1 MRLSFLYFNNSVLLF
16 LIFLFLSPIMFPD
29 VSLEDLVKQ
38 KQNTVLLINC
48 IDSDGNTIQGSGF
61 CISSDGYVLATAHQ
75 VKDSKKIEGKNIN
88 GKTFPLKVEY
98 ISEEKDISVLKSQQY
113 FQSWVDI
120 FNTDTV
126 NAGASIFTLASPDNL
141 AFSVITGT
149 VSNSNRIYKGNKVY
163 QLTLYADPGAS
174 GAPVFNK
181 EGVFIGMI
189 IGKLEGTAFSLA
201 ISSKEIEKFLENTPL
216 YKKNNNKVDTT
227 RTQLMETEII
237 PLPNIDPIILS
248 AIEAYNKGINT
259 DDIKKK
265 FEYYKKSAQLFPE
278 FFEAWFNLG
287 VVSELL
293 GDLTNAEK
301 AYKQAINI
309 NPSSLETTRNFG
321 CLLLKENRLEE
332 AKTIFEKAVE
342 LCSTCPQVYNDLGE
356 TYRRMNQFEQAE
368 KCFNKAIALDSKYAL
383 AYYNLGLIHLE
394 KEDEEK
400 AIQYFQEYTKYT
412 KENSDREKVSLWIE
426 EMKKRKKI
434 Q

>member
-1 MRLSFLYFNNSVLLF
+1 MRLSFLYFNTFLL
-16 LIFLFLSPIMFPD
+16 LVYLFLSPIIFSD

-48 IDSDGNTIQGSGF
+48 IDNDGNIIQGSGF
-61 CISSDGYVLATAHQ
+61 CISPDGYVLATAHQ
-75 VKDSKKIEGKNIN
+75 VKDVKEIEGKTIN
-88 GKTFPLKVEY
+88 GNVFPLKVEY
-98 ISEEKDISVLKSQQY
+98 ISEDKDISVLKSQQN

-120 FNTDTV
+120 FNTETV

-149 VSNSNRIYKGNKVY
+149 VSNPNRIYKGNKVY

-181 EGVFIGMI
+181 EGIFIGMI

-201 ISSKEIEKFLENTPL
+201 ISSKEIENFLEKTPM
-216 YKKNNNKVDTT
+216 YKRYNNRIETNKN
-227 RTQLMETEII
+227 QLIETEII
-237 PLPNIDPIILS
+237 PLPDIDPTILS
-248 AIEAYNKGINT
+248 AIEAYNRGVNT
-259 DDIKKK
+259 NDIKKK

-293 GDLTNAEK
+293 GDLSTAEK
-301 AYKQAINI
+301 AYKQAINT
-309 NPSSLETTRNFG
+309 NSNSLEATRNLG
-321 CLLLKENRLEE
+321 RLLLKQNRLDE
-332 AKTIFEKAVE
+332 AKTIFEKAIE

-356 TYRRMNQFEQAE
+356 TFRRMNQFEQAE
-368 KCFNKAIALDSKYAL
+368 KYFNKAIDLDKEYAL

-394 KEDEEK
+394 RENEEK

-426 EMKKRKKI
+426 EMKKKKKI

>member
-1 MRLSFLYFNNSVLLF
+1 
-16 LIFLFLSPIMFPD
+16 MFPD

>member
-1 MRLSFLYFNNSVLLF
+1 MKLSFLYFNNSIFIF
-16 LIFLFLSPIMFPD
+16 LISLFLSFSIFSD

-48 IDSDGNTIQGSGF
+48 VDKEGNTIQGSGF
-61 CISSDGYVLATAHQ
+61 CISPDGYVLATAHQ
-75 VKDSKKIEGKNIN
+75 VKSVKEIEGKTIN
-88 GKTFPLKVEY
+88 GKVFPLKVAY
-98 ISEEKDISVLKSQQY
+98 ISEEKDISVLKSQQN

-120 FNTDTV
+120 FNTETV

-149 VSNSNRIYKGNKVY
+149 VSNPNRIYKGNKVY

-201 ISSKEIEKFLENTPL
+201 ISSKEIENFLEKTPI
-216 YKKNNNKVDTT
+216 YKKYNNKAETGK
-227 RTQLMETEII
+227 TQLIETEII
-237 PLPNIDPIILS
+237 PLPDIDPTILS
-248 AIEAYNKGINT
+248 AIESYNRGVNT
-259 DDIKKK
+259 NDIKKK

-287 VVSELL
+287 VVSEML
-293 GDLTNAEK
+293 GDLTTAEK
-301 AYKQAINI
+301 AYKQAINT
-309 NPSSLETTRNFG
+309 NPNSLEATRNFG
-321 CLLLKENRLEE
+321 RLLLKGNRLDE
-332 AKTIFEKAVE
+332 AKTIFEKAID

-356 TYRRMNQFEQAE
+356 TFRRMNQFEQAE
-368 KCFNKAIALDSKYAL
+368 RYFNKAIDLDSEYAL
-383 AYYNLGLIHLE
+383 AYYNLGLIQLE
-394 KEDEEK
+394 REDEEK

-426 EMKKRKKI
+426 EMKKKKKI

>member
-1 MRLSFLYFNNSVLLF
+1 MRLSFLYFNTFLL
-16 LIFLFLSPIMFPD
+16 LVYLFLSPIIFSD

-48 IDSDGNTIQGSGF
+48 IDNDGNIIQGSGF
-61 CISSDGYVLATAHQ
+61 CISPDGYVLATAHQ
-75 VKDSKKIEGKNIN
+75 VKDVKEIEGKTIN
-88 GKTFPLKVEY
+88 GNVFPLKVEY
-98 ISEEKDISVLKSQQY
+98 ISEDKDISVLKSQQN

-120 FNTDTV
+120 FNTETV

-149 VSNSNRIYKGNKVY
+149 VSNPNRIYKGNKVY

-181 EGVFIGMI
+181 EGIFIGMI

-201 ISSKEIEKFLENTPL
+201 ISSKEIENFLEKTPM
-216 YKKNNNKVDTT
+216 YKRYNNRIETNKN
-227 RTQLMETEII
+227 QLIETEII
-237 PLPNIDPIILS
+237 PLPDIDPTILS
-248 AIEAYNKGINT
+248 AIEAYNRGVNT
-259 DDIKKK
+259 NDIKKK

-293 GDLTNAEK
+293 GDLSTAEK
-301 AYKQAINI
+301 AYKQAINT
-309 NPSSLETTRNFG
+309 NSNSLEATRNLG
-321 CLLLKENRLEE
+321 RLLLKQNRLDE
-332 AKTIFEKAVE
+332 AKTIFEKAIE

-356 TYRRMNQFEQAE
+356 TFRRMNQFEQAE
-368 KCFNKAIALDSKYAL
+368 KYFNKAIDLDKEYAL

-394 KEDEEK
+394 REDEEK

-426 EMKKRKKI
+426 EMKKKKKI

>member
-1 MRLSFLYFNNSVLLF
+1 MRLSFLYFNTFLL
-16 LIFLFLSPIMFPD
+16 LVYLFLSPIIFSD

-48 IDSDGNTIQGSGF
+48 IDNDGNIIQGSGF
-61 CISSDGYVLATAHQ
+61 CISPDGYVLATAHQ
-75 VKDSKKIEGKNIN
+75 VKDVKEIEGKTIN
-88 GKTFPLKVEY
+88 GNVFPLKVEY
-98 ISEEKDISVLKSQQY
+98 ISEDKDISVLKSQQN

-120 FNTDTV
+120 FNTETV

-149 VSNSNRIYKGNKVY
+149 VSNPNRIYKGNKVY

-181 EGVFIGMI
+181 EGIFIGMI

-201 ISSKEIEKFLENTPL
+201 ISSKEIENFLEKTPM
-216 YKKNNNKVDTT
+216 YKRYNNRIETNKN
-227 RTQLMETEII
+227 QLIETEII
-237 PLPNIDPIILS
+237 PLPDIDPTILS
-248 AIEAYNKGINT
+248 AIEAYNRGVNT
-259 DDIKKK
+259 NDIKKK

-293 GDLTNAEK
+293 GDLSTAEK
-301 AYKQAINI
+301 AYKQAINT
-309 NPSSLETTRNFG
+309 NSNSLEATRNLG
-321 CLLLKENRLEE
+321 RLLLKQNRLDE
-332 AKTIFEKAVE
+332 AKTIFEKAIE

-356 TYRRMNQFEQAE
+356 TFRRMNQFEQAE
-368 KCFNKAIALDSKYAL
+368 KYFNKAIDLEKEYAL

-394 KEDEEK
+394 REDEEK

-426 EMKKRKKI
+426 EMKKKKKI